1 MSLPSTLTPITISYQ
16 PAYHGLA
23 FWIPGQQ
30 GCYEELG
37 LDVTHKVYLSGA
49 PQVNDAYE
57 NKAWDLGE
65 AGSVPNILG
74 WSKGLETI
82 GINNEEG
89 DFNAL
94 VANAEG
100 VKDWLSIVEAGTLGD
115 NKIVVTP
122 NSTGEFAVEK
132 CLNFFNMT
140 PDEDGRFQSYFVFGN
155 QMDVIDELSTQNKSN
170 YGSLWAPNIYTLL
183 ETLPDSE
190 VICTGQTAGVSIPGG
205 FMVRKEFGE
214 EQPDVVAKALT
225 CVLRG
230 INFMLD
236 IKYREEAES
245 YMKEFYA
252 LHNVTIGEKGIKE
265 EFTRPLFDLEGQL
278 AMMKKAPQESG
289 TSTLG
294 SWFDETVSDMV
305 RAGLLTESSELRS
318 DEFINDSYFKLVAAN
333 ETLVKFAMTH
343 SGDEEEGGSS
353 SGEGEISDT
362 EDVSS
367 SSVDECQSM
376 SKYSVWWFSFI
387 FIILSLH

>member
-16 PAYHGLA
+16 PAYWGLA

-37 LDVTHKVYLSGA
+37 LDVTHKIYSSGA

-57 NKAWDLGE
+57 NKAWDLGG

-82 GINNEEG
+82 GINNEES

-94 VANAEG
+94 VANADG

-122 NSTGEFAVEK
+122 NSTGEFAVEE
-132 CLNFFNMT
+132 CLKFYNVT
-140 PDEDGRFQSYFVFGN
+140 PDEDGNFNSYFVFGD
-155 QMDVIDELSTQNKSN
+155 QMDVIDELSTQNKGN
-170 YGSLWAPNIYTLL
+170 YGSLWAPNTYTLL

-205 FMVRKEFGE
+205 FMVRKDFGE

-230 INFMLD
+230 IDFMMD

-278 AMMKKAPQESG
+278 AIMKVPQEGG

-294 SWFDETVSDMV
+294 SWFEETVSDMV
-305 RAGLLTESSELRS
+305 RVGLLTESIDSE
-318 DEFINDSYFKLVAAN
+318 EFINDSYFKLVAAN
-333 ETLVKFAMTH
+333 ETLVKLAMTH

-353 SGEGEISDT
+353 SEEGEKSDT

-376 SKYSVWWFSFI
+376 SKYSAWWFSFI
-387 FIILSLH
+387 FIIVSLH